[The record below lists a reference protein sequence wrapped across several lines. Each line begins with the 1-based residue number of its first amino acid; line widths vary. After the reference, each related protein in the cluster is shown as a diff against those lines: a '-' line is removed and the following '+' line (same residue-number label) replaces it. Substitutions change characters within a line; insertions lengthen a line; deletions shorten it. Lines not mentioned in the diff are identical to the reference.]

1 MKRRDFLYTISAA
14 TFAKAT
20 LNAQAGA
27 TILYDSRAVALARVD
42 VDASGALW
50 VQKKDL
56 PRINGFEIKPQG
68 ACRADVCIP
77 VDKSMTRGAYFNLSA
92 FARKVGQT
100 VVVDRDARVWSF
112 GDIPIVRG
120 QFVESRIAPDFEVP
134 VNKENKERSGRSVR
148 LSDFRGKKVLV
159 LTWASW

>member
-1 MKRRDFLYTISAA
+1 
-14 TFAKAT
+14 
-20 LNAQAGA
+20 
-27 TILYDSRAVALARVD
+27 
-42 VDASGALW
+42 
-50 VQKKDL
+50 
-56 PRINGFEIKPQG
+56 
-68 ACRADVCIP
+68 
-77 VDKSMTRGAYFNLSA
+77 MTRSAYFNLSA

-134 VNKENKERSGRSVR
+134 VNKERSGRSVR
-148 LSDFRGKKVLV
+148 LADFRGKKVLV